1 MMVQLDFEYFEVLR
15 MLVVVV
21 VVVVVVSE
29 KVEAIFVYLVFDHS
43 EFE

>member
-1 MMVQLDFEYFEVLR
+1 MMVQVDFEYFEVLR
-15 MLVVVV
+15 MP

-29 KVEAIFVYLVFDHS
+29 KVEAIFVYLVIDHS

>member
-1 MMVQLDFEYFEVLR
+1 MMLQVDFEYFEVLR

-21 VVVVVVSE
+21 IE
-29 KVEAIFVYLVFDHS
+29 KVEVTILYLIIDHS